1 MTGSTPQDTAL
12 NPIRPTMNEKNL
24 HVPETEARFAFGKN
38 WSAFLA
44 SVTEERIEK
53 SCRAVGDLL
62 GTSDLRGRRFLDI
75 GCGSG
80 LSSLAARRLGAEVLS
95 FDFDADSVE
104 ASQALKQRFAAGDA
118 QWRITQGSVLD
129 AAFLNG
135 LGRWD
140 IAYSWGVLHHT
151 GSMWQAIENAVGLV
165 APAGQ
170 FAVAVYNDQGYISDR
185 WLWIKRNYVAHR
197 WMRPFL
203 VSASLV
209 RIWGWTTLLDLKHLR
224 PGHSWREYGRERGMS
239 AWHDL
244 IDWVGGYPFE
254 VAKPE
259 EVFDFCRARGFTLER
274 LITRQGRGCNEFCFR
289 RGPVEHA

>member
-1 MTGSTPQDTAL
+1 MS
-12 NPIRPTMNEKNL
+12 EKSL
-24 HVPETEARFAFGKN
+24 YVAETEVRFAFGKN

-44 SVTEERIEK
+44 SVDEERIAK
-53 SCRAVGDLL
+53 SCSAISSLL
-62 GTSDLRGRRFLDI
+62 GSSDLRGRRFLDI

-80 LSSLAARRLGAEVLS
+80 LSSLAARRLGAEVYS
-95 FDFDADSVE
+95 FDFDADSVA
-104 ASQALKQRFAAGDA
+104 ASQALKQRFAADDT
-118 QWRITQGSVLD
+118 QWRITQGSALD
-129 AAFLNG
+129 DAFLNG
-135 LGRWD
+135 LGHWD
-140 IAYSWGVLHHT
+140 IVYSWGVLHHR
-151 GSMWQAIENAVGLV
+151 GSMWQAMENAARLV

-170 FAVAVYNDQGYISDR
+170 FAVALYNDQGYISNR
-185 WLWIKRNYVAHR
+185 WRWIKRNYVEHP
-197 WMRPFL
+197 WMRPL
-203 VSASLV
+203 LTSASLV

-259 EVFDFCRARGFTLER
+259 EVFDFCRARGFALER

-289 RGPVEHA
+289 RGPVENA

>member
-1 MTGSTPQDTAL
+1 MSENSLYVSEA
-12 NPIRPTMNEKNL
+12 
-24 HVPETEARFAFGKN
+24 EARFAFGKN

-44 SVTEERIEK
+44 SVDEERIAK
-53 SCRAVGDLL
+53 SCSAISDLL
-62 GTSDLRGRRFLDI
+62 GSSDLRGRRFLDI

-80 LSSLAARRLGAEVLS
+80 LSSLAARRLGAEVYS
-95 FDFDADSVE
+95 FDFDADSVA
-104 ASQALKQRFAAGDA
+104 ASQALKQRFAADDTG
-118 QWRITQGSVLD
+118 WCITQGSALD
-129 AAFLNG
+129 EAFLNG

-140 IAYSWGVLHHT
+140 IVYSWGVLHHT
-151 GSMWQAIENAVGLV
+151 GSMWQAVDNASHLV
-165 APAGQ
+165 APGGQ
-170 FAVAVYNDQGYISDR
+170 FAVALYNDQGRISR
-185 WLWIKRNYVAHR
+185 IWRQIKHGYVTHR

-203 VSASLV
+203 VAV
-209 RIWGWTTLLDLKHLR
+209 GFVWTWGWTTLLDLKHLR

-259 EVFDFCRARGFTLER
+259 EVFDFCRARGFALER